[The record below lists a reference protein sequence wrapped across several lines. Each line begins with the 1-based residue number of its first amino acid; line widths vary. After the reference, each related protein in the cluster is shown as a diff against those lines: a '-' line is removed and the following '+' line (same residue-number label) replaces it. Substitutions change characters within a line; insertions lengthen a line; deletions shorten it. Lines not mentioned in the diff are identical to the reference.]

1 MLTQSETGPAFR
13 ALRERERA
21 FIGRG
26 DRSRVHRRWQES
38 PHSLRRHRCRRNRGI
53 TTREY
58 DEKSLP
64 IMGPEALSFAE
75 VTAKIGAAIGRQL
88 TFQQISDEE
97 AGQRYSTS
105 GALSAET
112 EAHVTL
118 WQAIREGRLANI
130 TDDVERILGCKPIEL
145 DQCEIG
151 NAAAFR

>member
-1 MLTQSETGPAFR
+1 MRGHSSAEGIVRASTGDGRR
-13 ALRERERA
+13 AL
-21 FIGRG
+21 I
-26 DRSRVHRRWQES
+26 
-38 PHSLRRHRCRRNRGI
+38 HSEDIAAVAIEAL

-64 IMGPEALSFAE
+64 ITGPEALSFAE

-130 TDDVERILGCKPIEL
+130 TDDVERILGCRPIEL
-145 DQCEIG
+145 DQSEIG